1 MRLSALD
8 TMKYIYPIENLKVPT
23 LLTLASHNLSEEEF
37 QYLNQSDFEGYVSE
51 YLSASMYAESGE
63 FTVPHSDRLPSLT
76 TTLWMYFDIY
86 KNSLFD
92 DLKEI
97 VNGQYF

>member
-63 FTVPHSDRLPSLT
+63 FTVKHSDCLPSLT